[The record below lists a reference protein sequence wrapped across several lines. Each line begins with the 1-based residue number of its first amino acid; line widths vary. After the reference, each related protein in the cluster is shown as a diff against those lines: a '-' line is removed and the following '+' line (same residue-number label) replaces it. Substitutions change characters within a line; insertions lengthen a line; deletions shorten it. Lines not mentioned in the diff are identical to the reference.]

1 MDRPGKEREH
11 PPSVVRGSGGLP
23 SIASGSPS
31 QYSDPTH
38 ILGCSRE
45 QALELFDGRPV
56 TPGEAEALAETSY
69 PWRRHLH
76 DPGSYWI
83 TTSETARLLQLSAPQ
98 VKRLLDRGRLRHVR
112 HVSGVRLM
120 RRAQIVALAEA
131 RHAPHT
137 APGPHVHDRPTT
149 SFMRP

>member
-1 MDRPGKEREH
+1 MDRPGEEREH
-11 PPSVVRGSGGLP
+11 PPSVDGGRRDGPLPVATGKSG
-23 SIASGSPS
+23 
-31 QYSDPTH
+31 QCFDPTH

-45 QALELFDGRPV
+45 QALQLFHGRPV

-83 TTSETARLLQLSAPQ
+83 TTSETARLLHLSAPQ

-120 RRAQIVALAEA
+120 RRAQIVALAET
-131 RHAPHT
+131 RHPSS
-137 APGPHVHDRPTT
+137 V
-149 SFMRP
+149 